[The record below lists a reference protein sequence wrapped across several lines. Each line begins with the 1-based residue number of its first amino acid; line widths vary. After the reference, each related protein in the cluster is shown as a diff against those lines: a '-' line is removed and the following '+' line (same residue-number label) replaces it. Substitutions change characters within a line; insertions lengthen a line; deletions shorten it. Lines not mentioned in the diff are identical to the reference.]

1 MCGPLS
7 KNRSVTCTSC
17 PRRRTFSLPRSAVF
31 VKREAAPHRRP
42 HRAQAGHCAARPP
55 RSRFSRRP
63 RGGGAPRAGSCTMP
77 EGWPGAAAPCAAV
90 PGVPGKALPAPALPE
105 MTPGRPRGAGHP
117 LVALGWPRWGQPPAV
132 CSVCLPRLRGPEITG
147 PLRCGGR
154 RVPQRATLRKGLD
167 PARPRA
173 GGALARPC
181 AGCPVVVTLALRRR
195 TAPRSGARVG
205 TPLAA
210 PRAARHRWAGA
221 NCRMTGLRQFAP
233 ACLECP
239 LLYAGTFGLRPRAG
253 VGHFDGPRTF
263 QVHLSAA
270 PARGKAHRGV
280 CSTSGRPASTARQV
294 LRTIDTGLPAVLG
307 ADNRASGTCAQR
319 PALLRFWR
327 YRHDD
332 FSPCPSRRSASLRG
346 APAR

>member
-1 MCGPLS
+1 MHVL
-7 KNRSVTCTSC
+7 
-17 PRRRTFSLPRSAVF
+17 PRRRTFSLPRPAAF
-31 VKREAAPHRRP
+31 VKREAAPRRRH

-105 MTPGRPRGAGHP
+105 MTPDRPRGAGHP
-117 LVALGWPRWGQPPAV
+117 LDALGWPRWGQPPAV

-154 RVPQRATLRKGLD
+154 RVPHRATLRKGLD
-167 PARPRA
+167 PGPLRGR
-173 GGALARPC
+173 GAARPC
-181 AGCPVVVTLALRRR
+181 AGCPAVVTLALRRR

-221 NCRMTGLRQFAP
+221 ICRMTGLRQIAP
-233 ACLECP
+233 AW
-239 LLYAGTFGLRPRAG
+239 FGVPATIRGHGRPRPLRG
-253 VGHFDGPRTF
+253 FGHFDGPRTF

-270 PARGKAHRGV
+270 PARGKARRGRRPGTALPGHRPL
-280 CSTSGRPASTARQV
+280 S
-294 LRTIDTGLPAVLG
+294 
-307 ADNRASGTCAQR
+307 
-319 PALLRFWR
+319 
-327 YRHDD
+327 
-332 FSPCPSRRSASLRG
+332 PSRGRL
-346 APAR
+346 

>member
-1 MCGPLS
+1 MMHSAGP
-7 KNRSVTCTSC
+7 
-17 PRRRTFSLPRSAVF
+17 
-31 VKREAAPHRRP
+31 
-42 HRAQAGHCAARPP
+42 
-55 RSRFSRRP
+55 SR
-63 RGGGAPRAGSCTMP
+63 
-77 EGWPGAAAPCAAV
+77 
-90 PGVPGKALPAPALPE
+90 
-105 MTPGRPRGAGHP
+105 
-117 LVALGWPRWGQPPAV
+117 GQPPAV

-154 RVPQRATLRKGLD
+154 RVPHRATLRKGLD

-173 GGALARPC
+173 GGRGAVAP
-181 AGCPVVVTLALRRR
+181 LRRLSRCGYLAPRLR

-263 QVHLSAA
+263 QVHLPAA
-270 PARGKAHRGV
+270 PAQGKACRGRRPGTALPGPGPSCHPGDV
-280 CSTSGRPASTARQV
+280 CSISEGTASTAKTSAAQPLTPSPPICCEQTSGRRAPVPNARPLQ
-294 LRTIDTGLPAVLG
+294 
-307 ADNRASGTCAQR
+307 
-319 PALLRFWR
+319 FWR
-327 YRHDD
+327 
-332 FSPCPSRRSASLRG
+332 
-346 APAR
+346 